1 MTQPSDPPSS
11 ADARQSDACQS
22 DACQSD
28 ARESDARQ
36 QVGYRSDPRFED
48 IANAT
53 WWRMAGRL
61 PRTLGAAT
69 RLGWAADRPAMCWLA
84 VCQLAVVAA
93 SAVGLAALP
102 GVLAQLFQGGE
113 VGERIAAAAPGLV
126 VVAVAA
132 GVRAGA
138 DAVGVWAAA
147 RLGPEVASEADL
159 QILAAAP
166 RVELEEYD
174 RPGFADRL
182 QAAGRGAEAT
192 ENLVADAQAMVSALG
207 QLIAAAS
214 VLSLLHPVLLPLL
227 VLAVLPKGAAAV
239 TTARIRHRADHQNI
253 ADSHLRYLLRHYAT
267 HQRTAAEVR
276 ATTMATFLSGWYA
289 EISGRIRTT
298 HRRAAPRILGVTLVG
313 ACVSGLMLALT
324 WAALGWLAAS
334 GRMDLALAAT
344 AVVAVRTSTGAL
356 TSLVLATARLFRT
369 SLYLED
375 WQDFLRRARALRAV
389 RGSREVPDGG
399 PAEIRA
405 EHVSYTYPGASK
417 PAVEGVSLTL
427 RRGELIALVGEN
439 GSGKTTLSALLTGLR
454 VASTGTVAWDG
465 VDLADADPHSVWA
478 KVGLVPQDYTRW
490 PMDLRANIHL
500 GQPRSESDALLM
512 DAARAAGA
520 DSVIARAP
528 HGLDTLVAGSH
539 WGGTDLSGGQWQRI
553 AVARAFYRDAAMLML
568 DEPTSAMDPRAEY
581 LVIRRF
587 KELAAGRT
595 AVFVTQGLENARIAD
610 RIVVLDRGRV
620 REEGDFR
627 TLLAR
632 DGLFAELYRLARDR

>member
-1 MTQPSDPPSS
+1 
-11 ADARQSDACQS
+11 
-22 DACQSD
+22 
-28 ARESDARQ
+28 
-36 QVGYRSDPRFED
+36 
-48 IANAT
+48 
-53 WWRMAGRL
+53 MAARL
-61 PRTLGAAT
+61 PLTLAAAA
-69 RLGWAADRPAMCWLA
+69 RLGWAADRLAMFLLA
-84 VCQLAVVAA
+84 CCQLAVVVA
-93 SAVGLAALP
+93 SAVALAALP
-102 GVLAQLFQGGE
+102 GALAQLFDGGR
-113 VGERIAAAAPGLV
+113 VGGRVAAAAPALF

-138 DAVGVWAAA
+138 DALAVYASA
-147 RLGPEVASEADL
+147 RLAPEVATKADL
-159 QILAAAP
+159 QILAAVP
-166 RVELEEYD
+166 QVELEAYD
-174 RPGFADRL
+174 TAGFADRL

-192 ENLVADAQAMVSALG
+192 ESLIGDAQALVSALG

-214 VLSLLHPVLLPLL
+214 VLALLHPVLLPLL
-227 VLAVLPKGAAAV
+227 VLAVVPKGAAAV
-239 TTARIRHRADHQNI
+239 TTARIQHRADHQNM

-276 ATTMATFLSGWYA
+276 ATTMAAFLADWYQ
-289 EISGRIRTT
+289 EVTGRIRAT
-298 HRRAAPRILGVTLVG
+298 HRRAAPRVLRVTLFG
-313 ACVSGLMLALT
+313 ACISGLMLAAT
-324 WAALGWLAAS
+324 WAALGWLAAA
-334 GRMDLALAAT
+334 GRMDLAFAAT

-356 TSLVLATARLFRT
+356 TSLVLAAARLFRT

-375 WQDFLRRARALRAV
+375 WQTFLRRAASLRAV
-389 RGSREVPDGG
+389 RGSRPIPAGA

-405 EHVSYTYPGASK
+405 EHISYTYPGAVR
-417 PAVEGVSLTL
+417 PAVDDVSLTL
-427 RRGELIALVGEN
+427 RRGELTALVGEN
-439 GSGKTTLSALLTGLR
+439 GSGKTTLSSLLTGLR
-454 VASTGTVAWDG
+454 IASSGTVSWDG
-465 VDLADADPHSVWA
+465 TDLAEADPHSVWS

-500 GQPRSESDALLM
+500 GQPRSESDALLL

-520 DSVIARAP
+520 DSVIANVP

-587 KELAAGRT
+587 KELAAGKT

-620 REEGDFR
+620 REEGDFE
-627 TLLAR
+627 TLMALG
-632 DGLFAELYRLARDR
+632 GLFAELYRLAQDR

>member
-1 MTQPSDPPSS
+1 M
-11 ADARQSDACQS
+11 
-22 DACQSD
+22 
-28 ARESDARQ
+28 
-36 QVGYRSDPRFED
+36 
-48 IANAT
+48 
-53 WWRMAGRL
+53 L
-61 PRTLGAAT
+61 
-69 RLGWAADRPAMCWLA
+69 WLA
-84 VCQLAVVAA
+84 GCQVVVVVA

-102 GVLAQLFQGGE
+102 GALGELFGGGS
-113 VGERIAAAAPGLV
+113 VAERVAAAAPALV
-126 VVAVAA
+126 VVAAAA

-138 DAVGVWAAA
+138 DALATYASA
-147 RLGPEVASEADL
+147 RLAPEVASEADL

-166 RVELEEYD
+166 RVELEAYD

-192 ENLVADAQAMVSALG
+192 ESLIADAQALVSALG
-207 QLIAAAS
+207 QLVAAAS
-214 VLSLLHPVLLPLL
+214 VLALLHPVLLPLL
-227 VLAVLPKGAAAV
+227 LLAVVPKGAAAV
-239 TTARIRHRADHQNI
+239 TTARIQHRADHQNI

-276 ATTMATFLSGWYA
+276 ATTMAAFLADWYA
-289 EISGRIRTT
+289 EITGRIKAT
-298 HRRAAPRILGVTLVG
+298 HRRAAPRVLRVTLLG
-313 ACVSGLMLALT
+313 ASLSGLMLAAT

-356 TSLVLATARLFRT
+356 TSLVLAASRLFRT

-375 WQDFLRRARALRAV
+375 WQTFLRRARELRAV
-389 RGSREVPDGG
+389 RGGVRISDGG
-399 PAEIRA
+399 PGEIRA
-405 EHVSYTYPGASK
+405 EGVSYTYPGAAA
-417 PAVEGVSLTL
+417 PAVDGVSLTL
-427 RRGELIALVGEN
+427 RRGELVALVGEN

-454 VASTGTVAWDG
+454 LASTGTVRWDG
-465 VDLADADPHSVWA
+465 TDLAEADPDSVWA
-478 KVGLVPQDYTRW
+478 KVGLVPQDFTRW

-500 GQPRSESDALLM
+500 GQPRSENDALLL

-520 DSVIARAP
+520 DSVIAHVP

-620 REEGDFR
+620 CEEGDFEG
-627 TLLAR
+627 LLAR
-632 DGLFAELYRLARDR
+632 DGLFAELYRLAQDR

>member
-1 MTQPSDPPSS
+1 MTDSP
-11 ADARQSDACQS
+11 
-22 DACQSD
+22 
-28 ARESDARQ
+28 Q
-36 QVGYRSDPRFED
+36 QVGLRSDPRFED
-48 IANAT
+48 IADAT
-53 WWRMAGRL
+53 WWRMASRL
-61 PRTLGAAT
+61 PRTLGAAA
-69 RLGWAADRPAMCWLA
+69 RLGWAADRPAMLWLA
-84 VCQLAVVAA
+84 GCQLAVVAA

-102 GVLAQLFQGGE
+102 GALAQLFHGGP
-113 VGERIAAAAPGLV
+113 VAERVSAAAPALI

-138 DAVGVWAAA
+138 DAFAVYASA
-147 RLGPEVASEADL
+147 RLAPEVASEADL

-166 RVELEEYD
+166 RVELEAYD
-174 RPGFADRL
+174 RPGFGDRL

-192 ENLVADAQAMVSALG
+192 EHLIADAQALVSALG
-207 QLIAAAS
+207 QLVAAAS
-214 VLSLLHPVLLPLL
+214 VLTVLHPVLLPLL
-227 VLAVLPKGAAAV
+227 LLAVVPKGAAAV
-239 TTARIRHRADHQNI
+239 TTARIQHRADHQNI

-276 ATTMATFLSGWYA
+276 ATTMAAFLAGWYE
-289 EISGRIRTT
+289 EITGRIKAT
-298 HRRAAPRILGVTLVG
+298 HRRAAPRVLRVTLLG
-313 ACVSGLMLALT
+313 AGVSGLMLAAT
-324 WAALGWLAAS
+324 WATLGWLAAD

-356 TSLVLATARLFRT
+356 TSLVLAAARLFRT

-375 WQDFLRRARALRAV
+375 WQAFLRRAEELRAV
-389 RGSREVPDGG
+389 RGARAVPDGG

-405 EHVSYTYPGASK
+405 EKVSYTYPGAAA
-417 PAVEGVSLTL
+417 PAVDGVSLTL

-454 VASTGTVAWDG
+454 IASTGTVTWDG
-465 VDLADADPHSVWA
+465 TDLADADPDSVWA
-478 KVGLVPQDYTRW
+478 KVGLVPQDFTRW

-500 GQPRSESDALLM
+500 GQPRSENDAPLL

-520 DSVIARAP
+520 DSVIAHVP

-587 KELAAGRT
+587 KELAAGKT

-620 REEGDFR
+620 REEGDFQS
-627 TLLAR
+627 LLAR
-632 DGLFAELYRLARDR
+632 DGLFAELYRLAQDR

>member
-1 MTQPSDPPSS
+1 MTTQPPSGTRS
-11 ADARQSDACQS
+11 AAAP
-22 DACQSD
+22 
-28 ARESDARQ
+28 Q
-36 QVGYRSDPRFED
+36 QVGYRNDPHFDD
-48 IANAT
+48 IAHAG
-53 WWRMAGRL
+53 WWRMAARL
-61 PRTLGAAT
+61 PRTLAAAT
-69 RLGWAADRPAMCWLA
+69 RLGWAADRSAMLWLA
-84 VCQLAVVAA
+84 GCQLVVVAS
-93 SAVGLAALP
+93 SAVALAALP
-102 GVLAQLFQGGE
+102 DALAQLFQGGQ
-113 VGERIAAAAPGLV
+113 VADRVAAAAPALI

-138 DAVGVWAAA
+138 DALAVYASA
-147 RLGPEVASEADL
+147 RLAPEIASEADL

-166 RVELEEYD
+166 RVELEAYD
-174 RPGFADRL
+174 QPGFADRL

-192 ENLVADAQAMVSALG
+192 ENLIGDAQALVSALG

-214 VLSLLHPVLLPLL
+214 VLALLHPLLLPLL
-227 VLAVLPKGAAAV
+227 VLAVVPKGAAAV
-239 TTARIRHRADHQNI
+239 TTARIQHRADHQNI

-276 ATTMATFLSGWYA
+276 ATTMATFLADWYA
-289 EISGRIRTT
+289 EITGRIKAT
-298 HRRAAPRILGVTLVG
+298 HRRAAPRVLRVTLLG
-313 ACVSGLMLALT
+313 AGISGLMLAAT
-324 WAALGWLAAS
+324 WAALGWLAAT
-334 GRMDLALAAT
+334 GRMDLAVAAT

-356 TSLVLATARLFRT
+356 TSLVLAAARLFRT

-375 WQDFLRRARALRAV
+375 WQMFLRRAAALRAV
-389 RGSREVPDGG
+389 RGSRPIPADGPG
-399 PAEIRA
+399 EIRA
-405 EHVSYTYPGASK
+405 EHVSYTYPGAPA
-417 PAVEGVSLTL
+417 PAVDGVSLTL
-427 RRGELIALVGEN
+427 RRGELVALVGEN

-454 VASTGTVAWDG
+454 IASTGTVSWDG
-465 VDLADADPHSVWA
+465 TDLADADPHTVWA

-500 GQPRSESDALLM
+500 GQPRSENDALLLG
-512 DAARAAGA
+512 AARAAGA
-520 DSVIARAP
+520 DSVIENVP

-587 KELAAGRT
+587 KELAAGKT

-620 REEGDFR
+620 HEEGDFQ
-627 TLLAR
+627 TLMAR
-632 DGLFAELYRLARDR
+632 DGLFAELYRLAQDR

>member
-1 MTQPSDPPSS
+1 MAPISSDSS
-11 ADARQSDACQS
+11 SGS
-22 DACQSD
+22 SP
-28 ARESDARQ
+28 Q
-36 QVGYRSDPRFED
+36 QVGLRGDARFED
-48 IANAT
+48 IADAS
-53 WWRMAGRL
+53 WWRMAARL
-61 PRTLGAAT
+61 PRTLAAAA
-69 RLGWAADRPAMCWLA
+69 RLGWAADRRAMVLLA
-84 VCQLAVVAA
+84 CCQLAVVVG
-93 SAVGLAALP
+93 SAVALAALP
-102 GVLAQLFQGGE
+102 GALAQLFQGGQ
-113 VGERIAAAAPGLV
+113 VGERVAAAAPALI

-138 DAVGVWAAA
+138 DAMSVYASA
-147 RLGPEVASEADL
+147 RLGPEVATGADL

-166 RVELEEYD
+166 QVELEAYD
-174 RPGFADRL
+174 SPGFADRL

-192 ENLVADAQAMVSALG
+192 ENLIGDAQALVSALG
-207 QLIAAAS
+207 QLVAAAS
-214 VLSLLHPVLLPLL
+214 VLTLLHPVLLPLL
-227 VLAVLPKGAAAV
+227 LLAVVPKGAAAV
-239 TTARIRHRADHQNI
+239 TTARIQHRADHQNI

-276 ATTMATFLSGWYA
+276 ATTMAGFLADWYQ
-289 EISGRIRTT
+289 EITDRIKAT
-298 HRRAAPRILGVTLVG
+298 HRRAAPRVLRVTLLG
-313 ACVSGLMLALT
+313 AGVSGLMLAAA

-344 AVVAVRTSTGAL
+344 AVIAVRTSTGAL
-356 TSLVLATARLFRT
+356 TSLVLAAARLFRT

-375 WQDFLRRARALRAV
+375 WQAFLQRAAELRAI
-389 RGSREVPDGG
+389 RGCLPIPPGA

-405 EHVSYTYPGASK
+405 ENVSYTYPGATK
-417 PAVEGVSLTL
+417 PAVDGVSLTL

-454 VASTGTVAWDG
+454 VASAGTVSWDG
-465 VDLADADPHSVWA
+465 IDLAEADPQSVWA

-500 GQPRSESDALLM
+500 GQPRSGNDALLLE
-512 DAARAAGA
+512 AARAAGA
-520 DSVIARAP
+520 DSVIQSVR

-553 AVARAFYRDAAMLML
+553 AVARAFYRDATMLML

-587 KELAAGRT
+587 KELAVGKT

-620 REEGDFR
+620 REEGDFP
-627 TLLAR
+627 TLMTH
-632 DGLFAELYRLARDR
+632 DGLFAELYRLGQDR